1 MRSCSFCLPDH
12 RAGGV
17 EAFTGLS
24 GSHLWSVGRT
34 PPHQGKVEGIVPE
47 RERERLGGWGSGGPW
62 WWWWWWYV
70 CVCHVSQG
78 LGGSLASEYSS
89 TPLLEQI
96 PATCLDWVK
105 VLWAVVGPCK
115 SCKKEEKKKNHR
127 SNLCT
132 LLNRVFYIFLL
143 LHKALTPFHLSAPQT
158 GVLFLFS
165 IVGIISELF
174 SCGEW
179 LQKLFPPGDPFLLC
193 FLLQ

>member
-47 RERERLGGWGSGGPW
+47 RERETWRLRQWGSLVVVVVVC
-62 WWWWWWYV
+62 V

-96 PATCLDWVK
+96 PATCLD
-105 VLWAVVGPCK
+105 
-115 SCKKEEKKKNHR
+115 
-127 SNLCT
+127 
-132 LLNRVFYIFLL
+132 
-143 LHKALTPFHLSAPQT
+143 
-158 GVLFLFS
+158 
-165 IVGIISELF
+165 
-174 SCGEW
+174 
-179 LQKLFPPGDPFLLC
+179 
-193 FLLQ
+193 